1 MGPPPK
7 PATEM
12 SGTAPSGSNTTCH
25 CVLVFY
31 EGIDFCTSQIVNFI
45 FKKGLKISMELIS
58 ALLKL

>member
-25 CVLVFY
+25 CVLVFMR
-31 EGIDFCTSQIVNFI
+31 ELIFAPLINFI

-58 ALLKL
+58 ALLKW